1 MLGAW
6 TLDAF
11 RDVAREPKATV
22 DGYVNGPALPT
33 SAVAARADDG
43 TPAVWVIDG
52 AIKRHVVDPA
62 SLAAWRLNVTTQ
74 AASKLAAL
82 ALPAGAGGDPVLG
95 PPAESKGAP
104 EGATPAAPEPAAPE
118 PDPRRR
124 TTAVGEGAGEA
135 RNASG
140 HGGERRRRR
149 HGGRTSRHAL
159 SHAGNERALAA
170 NDSCNAARSA
180 RSSSIAAAVRSG
192 INGRSGTRKTWLAW
206 VGSRRRLND
215 RAVASIA
222 SIGSAPRARHVASH
236 ESHGE
241 RVVRPLVGWGLGG
254 PNVRPQPPGECARL
268 GAPAWS
274 PAQLLRDLHLRMGL
288 PQTEASVAE
297 RVPMYRQRLDAIVKS
312 APNGAQPF
320 YARSFAVD
328 SLGTAKMLLAWRDG
342 LVDAGWDGKAVAGG
356 GDRLDALAAI
366 EGEPLPIGKAD
377 RLVRLEEELRRSSK
391 HHVYA
396 SITLV
401 EERTLWS
408 RRWQSVFALLEER
421 GCLISQLVPELAA
434 APATTDL
441 GVLQQMLRG
450 EIPSRRAKEG
460 SAVKGDG
467 TLLLLRGDTPGDLA
481 ELTAALLAKHRDAA
495 VVVRC
500 AGAEVLDPALARHG
514 LPQQGCAA
522 SSAWRPAMQLL
533 PLALE
538 LAYEPRDP
546 YRVLELVTLPVGPF
560 QGMLGALLARAV
572 SKQPGVGG
580 TEWIRQ
586 KATAI
591 ERLRA
596 SRLRVRAAEG
606 IVEPDAD
613 ADADVAE
620 RMQRV
625 TDWVEAPG
633 APTEGAPRAWLLA
646 VANRVRSFL
655 QKRFALDDGPAI
667 YGAAFSQAQAMTDA
681 LARDHRDLISREE
694 MRHLLDS
701 VVRGEDSLD
710 LSIERAGR
718 IDHVDHPSALLAPA
732 TTVVFWGFVSG
743 TEHRPT
749 LPPWHRAERV
759 ALEAAGVTFPDPGK
773 LLTVESDAWRRGILA
788 ARERVI
794 FVVPA
799 TIMGAAVAPHPT
811 WDEIAARLGIE
822 DEKAA
827 ACLTHY
833 PQALLAANDESLVAL
848 GPLEPLLLPEG
859 RGQWSIPA
867 ARIAAAADLL
877 QTSAT
882 ALDTL
887 ASCPLRFVL
896 SRYAKLRSGALAKV
910 ASGPLLNGS
919 LGHRLV
925 EELHREKAFDLDD
938 DPFAARSRALLDAL
952 LRTEGATLL
961 LEGAAFERS
970 QLVPQLVKAMR
981 ELRRYL
987 VESGWHIK
995 AVEEVVAT
1003 SSAIGTL
1010 SGRLDVRLENAE
1022 GQQAVLDLKWGAS
1035 SYKELLEGG
1044 RAVQLAAYVHAI
1056 HPKGSKHSLPPAA
1069 YFALGAAKVLTADT
1083 RMGMG
1088 ESKTLEGATLA
1099 DTWRRVEKTAR
1110 AVQESLRAGKI
1121 YVAASKGALPLL
1133 EALTIPESERATHY
1147 AIGKPDDACKYCDYP
1162 AICGRA
1168 WEAVR

>member
-1 MLGAW
+1 M
-6 TLDAF
+6 
-11 RDVAREPKATV
+11 
-22 DGYVNGPALPT
+22 
-33 SAVAARADDG
+33 
-43 TPAVWVIDG
+43 
-52 AIKRHVVDPA
+52 
-62 SLAAWRLNVTTQ
+62 
-74 AASKLAAL
+74 
-82 ALPAGAGGDPVLG
+82 
-95 PPAESKGAP
+95 
-104 EGATPAAPEPAAPE
+104 
-118 PDPRRR
+118 
-124 TTAVGEGAGEA
+124 
-135 RNASG
+135 
-140 HGGERRRRR
+140 
-149 HGGRTSRHAL
+149 
-159 SHAGNERALAA
+159 
-170 NDSCNAARSA
+170 
-180 RSSSIAAAVRSG
+180 
-192 INGRSGTRKTWLAW
+192 
-206 VGSRRRLND
+206 
-215 RAVASIA
+215 
-222 SIGSAPRARHVASH
+222 
-236 ESHGE
+236 
-241 RVVRPLVGWGLGG
+241 RPLVGWGLGG
-254 PNVRPQPPGECARL
+254 PNVRPGVAARL
-268 GAPAWS
+268 GEPGWS
-274 PAQLLRDLHLRMGL
+274 PAQLLRDLHLRVGL
-288 PQTEASVAE
+288 PQTEASAAE
-297 RVPMYRQRLDAIVKS
+297 RVPMYRQRIDAIVKG
-312 APNGAQPF
+312 APENAQPF
-320 YARSFAVD
+320 YAKSFAVD

-342 LVDAGWDGKAVAGG
+342 LVDAGWDGKPVAGG

-366 EGEPLPIGKAD
+366 EAHGTSAEGEPLPLGKAD

-401 EERTLWS
+401 EERALWS

-421 GCLISQLVPELAA
+421 GCVIGQLVPELAV

-441 GVLQQMLRG
+441 GILQQMLRG
-450 EIPSRRAKEG
+450 EIRSRRAKEG

-467 TLLLLRGDTPGDLA
+467 TLLLLRGGTPGDLA
-481 ELTAALLAKHRDAA
+481 ELTAALLAKHRDDA

-514 LPQQGCAA
+514 LPQQGCAG

-546 YRVLELVTLPVGPF
+546 YRVLELLTLPVGPF

-586 KATAI
+586 KATAA

-606 IVEPDAD
+606 IVEPEAAVNAD
-613 ADADVAE
+613 ADAYVAE

-625 TDWVEAPG
+625 AEWVEAPG
-633 APTEGAPRAWLLA
+633 APTDGAQRAALLA
-646 VANRVRSFL
+646 VANRVRTFL

-681 LARDHRDLISREE
+681 LARDHRDLISRED

-701 VVRGEDSLD
+701 VVRGEAPLD

-799 TIMGAAVAPHPT
+799 TLKGAAVAPHPT

-848 GPLEPLLLPEG
+848 TPLEPLLLPEG
-859 RGQWSIPA
+859 RGQWTIPA
-867 ARIAAAADLL
+867 ARIAAADDLL

-925 EELHREKAFDLDD
+925 EELHREKAFELDD
-938 DPFAARSRALLDAL
+938 DPFAARARTMLDAL

-987 VESGWHIK
+987 VESGWHIA

-1069 YFALGAAKVLTADT
+1069 YFALGAAKILTADT

-1110 AVQESLRAGKI
+1110 AVQESLRAGKV

-1133 EALTIPESERATHY
+1133 EALAIPESECATHY
-1147 AIGKPDDACKYCDYP
+1147 AVGKPDDACKYCDYP
-1162 AICGRA
+1162 GICGKA